1 MGARNWL
8 DIFEGKGIN
17 CRDAF
22 FLIIVS
28 VIFINMLREYLA
40 IDNLGIFDNS
50 VEKGRLQFGLPEI
63 V

>member
-1 MGARNWL
+1 MEFVQG
-8 DIFEGKGIN
+8 EGIN
-17 CRDAF
+17 CRDGF

-28 VIFINMLREYLA
+28 VIFINMLKEYLA

-50 VEKGRLQFGLPEI
+50 VERGRLQIGLPEI

>member
-1 MGARNWL
+1 LEFVQG
-8 DIFEGKGIN
+8 EGIN
-17 CRDAF
+17 CRDGL

-28 VIFINMLREYLA
+28 VIFINMLKEYLA

-50 VEKGRLQFGLPEI
+50 VERGRLQFGLPEI

>member
-1 MGARNWL
+1 MEFVQG
-8 DIFEGKGIN
+8 EGIN
-17 CRDAF
+17 CRDGF

-28 VIFINMLREYLA
+28 VIFINMLKEYLA

-50 VEKGRLQFGLPEI
+50 VERGRLQFGLPEI